1 MQAWGKKTKVHLKQ
15 LTIYLLYQATIAY
28 LLQLCFVC
36 NYVQD
41 NICMKIPLSRAG
53 GAWTARVEGAC

>member
-1 MQAWGKKTKVHLKQ
+1 MQAWDKKTKVHLKR

-36 NYVQD
+36 NYYIQD

-53 GAWTARVEGAC
+53 GGVDGAS